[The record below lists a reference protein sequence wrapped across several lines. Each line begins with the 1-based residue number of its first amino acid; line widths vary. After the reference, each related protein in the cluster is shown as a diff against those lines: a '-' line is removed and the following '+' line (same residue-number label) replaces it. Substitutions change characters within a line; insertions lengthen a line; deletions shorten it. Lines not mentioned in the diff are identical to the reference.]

1 MEHKLRKPILNI
13 GTLGAV
19 GEGKTSLIKSLSG
32 ILTTRHS
39 SEKTRNI
46 TIKLGFANWK
56 YYDDENNNE
65 NETKE
70 LSLKHHISFVDCPG
84 HHEYINTMLSGINI
98 IDGAIVIISVNS
110 KIKNKPQL
118 IQHLG
123 AIKVGNIKKVII
135 CLNKIDLVSKDTI
148 LEIKEELDELLKEYD
163 IKPFVIIPTSFTKN
177 LGINYLKKAIM
188 LLFNP
193 NDIIND
199 NNKKDKDNIFRITR
213 SFDITKPNTDW
224 QELKGG
230 VIGGSV
236 TSGTFKIGDEIEI
249 KPGYKGVSLKTKII
263 SLQTEDIKLDTIT
276 KGGLIGIG
284 TDLDPFYCKDDF
296 LAGQICSLV
305 NKLSD
310 NITSLPDNTTSL
322 TINYEFITIFGFVWK
337 PVLNDIVT
345 LQIGTTIIDA
355 KLVNLKKNIF
365 ELSKP
370 CCILE
375 SDSIVICKKINNI
388 LRIVAKSV

>member
-13 GTLGAV
+13 GTFGAV

-110 KIKNKPQL
+110 KIKDKPQL

-177 LGINYLKKAIM
+177 LGINYLKKALM

-199 NNKKDKDNIFRITR
+199 NNNKDNIFRITR
-213 SFDITKPNTDW
+213 SFDINKPNTDW

-236 TSGTFKIGDEIEI
+236 TSGTLNIGDEIEI

-296 LAGQICSLV
+296 LTGQICSLV

-310 NITSLPDNTTSL
+310 NITSL
-322 TINYEFITIFGFVWK
+322 TINYEFVTIFGFIWK

>member
-1 MEHKLRKPILNI
+1 MEYKLTKPLLNI

-56 YYDDENNNE
+56 FYDDENN
-65 NETKE
+65 
-70 LSLKHHISFVDCPG
+70 LIHHISFVDCPG

-110 KIKNKPQL
+110 KIKDKPQL

-123 AIKVGNIKKVII
+123 AIKVANIKKVII

-193 NDIIND
+193 NDLIND
-199 NNKKDKDNIFRITR
+199 NNDKDNIFRITR
-213 SFDITKPNTDW
+213 SFDINKPNTDW
-224 QELKGG
+224 KELKGG

-236 TSGTFKIGDEIEI
+236 TSGIFKIGNEIEI

-296 LAGQICSLV
+296 LTGQICSLV

-322 TINYEFITIFGFVWK
+322 PINYEFVTIFGFIWK

>member
-1 MEHKLRKPILNI
+1 MTEIKEMEMENKFKKPLLNI
-13 GTLGAV
+13 GTFGAV
-19 GEGKTSLIKSLSG
+19 SEGKTSLVKVLSG
-32 ILTTRHS
+32 ILTTRNS
-39 SEKTRNI
+39 KEKIRNI

-56 YYDDENNNE
+56 YYDDENN
-65 NETKE
+65 
-70 LSLKHHISFVDCPG
+70 LIHHISFVDCPG
-84 HHEYINTMLSGINI
+84 HHEYINTMLSGVNI
-98 IDGAIVIISVNS
+98 IDGAIVVISVNS
-110 KIKNKPQL
+110 KIKDKPQL

-123 AIKVGNIKKVII
+123 AIKVGNIQKIII
-135 CLNKIDLVSKDTI
+135 CLNKIDLVSRETI
-148 LEIKEELDELLKEYD
+148 LERKEELDDLLKEYD

-177 LGINYLKKAIM
+177 LGVNYLKKAIM
-188 LLFNP
+188 LLFEP
-193 NDIIND
+193 NDFIN
-199 NNKKDKDNIFRITR
+199 KDDKENIFRITR
-213 SFDITKPNTDW
+213 SFDINKPNTDW
-224 QELKGG
+224 KELKGG

-236 TSGTFKIGDEIEI
+236 TSGTLKIGDEIEI
-249 KPGYKGVSLKTKII
+249 KPGYKGIALKTKII
-263 SLQTEDIKLDTIT
+263 SLQTEDIKLDVIT

-305 NKLSD
+305 NKLPD
-310 NITSLPDNTTSL
+310 NITSIIID
-322 TINYEFITIFGFVWK
+322 YELVTIFGFVWK
-337 PVLNDIVT
+337 PILNDIVT

-388 LRIVAKSV
+388 LRIVAKSI

>member
-1 MEHKLRKPILNI
+1 MENKLTKPLLNI
-13 GTLGAV
+13 ATLGAV
-19 GEGKTSLIKSLSG
+19 SEGKTSLIKSLSG
-32 ILTTRHS
+32 TLTTRHS

-56 YYDDENNNE
+56 FYDDENN
-65 NETKE
+65 
-70 LSLKHHISFVDCPG
+70 LIHHISFVDCPG

-110 KIKNKPQL
+110 KIKDKPQL

-123 AIKVGNIKKVII
+123 AIKVANIKKVII

-199 NNKKDKDNIFRITR
+199 NDNNDKDNIFRITR
-213 SFDITKPNTDW
+213 SFDINKPNTDW

-236 TSGTFKIGDEIEI
+236 TSGTLKIGDEIEI
-249 KPGYKGVSLKTKII
+249 KPGYKGVALKTKII

-296 LAGQICSLV
+296 LTGQICSLV

-310 NITSLPDNTTSL
+310 NITSL
-322 TINYEFITIFGFVWK
+322 TINYEFVTIFGFIWK

>member
-1 MEHKLRKPILNI
+1 MEHKLTKPLLNI
-13 GTLGAV
+13 ATMGAV

-32 ILTTRHS
+32 TLTTRHS

-56 YYDDENNNE
+56 FYDDENN
-65 NETKE
+65 
-70 LSLKHHISFVDCPG
+70 LIHHISFVDCPG

-110 KIKNKPQL
+110 KIKDKPQL

-213 SFDITKPNTDW
+213 SFDINKPNTDW

-236 TSGTFKIGDEIEI
+236 TSGTLKIGDEIEI

-296 LAGQICSLV
+296 LTGQICSLV

-310 NITSLPDNTTSL
+310 NITSL
-322 TINYEFITIFGFVWK
+322 TINYEFVTIFGFIWK

>member
-1 MEHKLRKPILNI
+1 MENKFTKPLLNI
-13 GTLGAV
+13 ATLGSV
-19 GEGKTSLIKSLSG
+19 SEGKTSLIKSLSG
-32 ILTTRHS
+32 TLTTRHS

-56 YYDDENNNE
+56 FYDDNN
-65 NETKE
+65 
-70 LSLKHHISFVDCPG
+70 LIHHISFVDCPG

-110 KIKNKPQL
+110 NIKDKPQL

-123 AIKVGNIKKVII
+123 AIKVANIKKVII

-177 LGINYLKKAIM
+177 LGINYLKQAIM

-193 NDIIND
+193 KDFIND
-199 NNKKDKDNIFRITR
+199 NNDNNIFRITR
-213 SFDITKPNTDW
+213 SLDINKPNTDW

-236 TSGTFKIGDEIEI
+236 TSGIFKIGDEIEI

-296 LAGQICSLV
+296 LTGQICSLV
-305 NKLSD
+305 NK
-310 NITSLPDNTTSL
+310 LPDNTTSL

>member
-1 MEHKLRKPILNI
+1 MENKFTKPLLNI
-13 GTLGAV
+13 ATLGSV
-19 GEGKTSLIKSLSG
+19 SEGKTSLIKSLSG
-32 ILTTRHS
+32 TLTTRHS

-56 YYDDENNNE
+56 FYDDNN
-65 NETKE
+65 
-70 LSLKHHISFVDCPG
+70 LIHHISFVDCPG

-110 KIKNKPQL
+110 NIKDKPQL

-123 AIKVGNIKKVII
+123 AIKVANIKKVII

-177 LGINYLKKAIM
+177 LGINYLKQAIM

-193 NDIIND
+193 KDFIND
-199 NNKKDKDNIFRITR
+199 NNDNNIFRITR
-213 SFDITKPNTDW
+213 SFDINKPNTDW

-236 TSGTFKIGDEIEI
+236 TSGIFKIGDEIEI

-296 LAGQICSLV
+296 LTGQICSLV
-305 NKLSD
+305 NK
-310 NITSLPDNTTSL
+310 LPDNTTSL

>member
-1 MEHKLRKPILNI
+1 MTENKEIEMKMENKFKKPILNI
-13 GTLGAV
+13 GTFGAV
-19 GEGKTSLIKSLSG
+19 SEGKTSLVKVLSG
-32 ILTTRHS
+32 TLTTRNS
-39 SEKTRNI
+39 KEKIRNI

-56 YYDDENNNE
+56 YYDDENN
-65 NETKE
+65 
-70 LSLKHHISFVDCPG
+70 LIHHISFVDCPG

-110 KIKNKPQL
+110 KIKDKPQL

-123 AIKVGNIKKVII
+123 AIKVGNIKKIII

-148 LEIKEELDELLKEYD
+148 LERKEELDELLKEYD

-177 LGINYLKKAIM
+177 LGVNYLKQAIM
-188 LLFNP
+188 LLFEP
-193 NDIIND
+193 NDIIN
-199 NNKKDKDNIFRITR
+199 KDDKENIFRITR
-213 SFDITKPNTDW
+213 SFDINKPNTDW
-224 QELKGG
+224 KELKGG

-263 SLQTEDIKLDTIT
+263 SLQTEDIKLDVIT

-310 NITSLPDNTTSL
+310 NITSL
-322 TINYEFITIFGFVWK
+322 TINYEFVTIFGFVWK

>member
-1 MEHKLRKPILNI
+1 MIENKLRKPILNI

-19 GEGKTSLIKSLSG
+19 SEGKTSLIKALSG

-56 YYDDENNNE
+56 YYDDENN
-65 NETKE
+65 
-70 LSLKHHISFVDCPG
+70 LIHHISFVDCPG

-110 KIKNKPQL
+110 KIKDKPQL

-135 CLNKIDLVSKDTI
+135 CLNKIDLVSKETI
-148 LEIKEELDELLKEYD
+148 LERKEELDELLKEYD

-177 LGINYLKKAIM
+177 LGVNYLKQAIM
-188 LLFNP
+188 LLFEP
-193 NDIIND
+193 DDFIN
-199 NNKKDKDNIFRITR
+199 KDDKENIFRMTR
-213 SFDITKPNTDW
+213 SFDINKPNTDW
-224 QELKGG
+224 KELKGG

-310 NITSLPDNTTSL
+310 NITSIVID
-322 TINYEFITIFGFVWK
+322 YELVTIFGFVWK

>member
-1 MEHKLRKPILNI
+1 MTENKEIEMENKFKKPLLNI
-13 GTLGAV
+13 GTFGAV
-19 GEGKTSLIKSLSG
+19 SEGKTSLVKVLSG
-32 ILTTRHS
+32 TLTTRNS
-39 SEKTRNI
+39 KEKIRNI

-56 YYDDENNNE
+56 YYDNENN
-65 NETKE
+65 
-70 LSLKHHISFVDCPG
+70 LIHHISFVDCPG
-84 HHEYINTMLSGINI
+84 HHEYINTMLSGVNI
-98 IDGAIVIISVNS
+98 IDGAIVVISVNS
-110 KIKNKPQL
+110 KIKDKPQL

-135 CLNKIDLVSKDTI
+135 CLNKIDLVSRDII
-148 LEIKEELDELLKEYD
+148 LERKEELDELLKEYD

-177 LGINYLKKAIM
+177 LGVNYLKKAIM
-188 LLFNP
+188 LLFEP
-193 NDIIND
+193 NDFINK
-199 NNKKDKDNIFRITR
+199 NDKDNIFRITR
-213 SFDITKPNTDW
+213 SFDINKPNTDW
-224 QELKGG
+224 KELKGG

-236 TSGTFKIGDEIEI
+236 TSGTLKIGDEIEI

-263 SLQTEDIKLDTIT
+263 SLQTEDIKLDIIT

-310 NITSLPDNTTSL
+310 NITSIVID
-322 TINYEFITIFGFVWK
+322 YELVTIFGFVWK

-388 LRIVAKSV
+388 LRIVAKSI

>member
-1 MEHKLRKPILNI
+1 
-13 GTLGAV
+13 
-19 GEGKTSLIKSLSG
+19 
-32 ILTTRHS
+32 
-39 SEKTRNI
+39 
-46 TIKLGFANWK
+46 
-56 YYDDENNNE
+56 
-65 NETKE
+65 
-70 LSLKHHISFVDCPG
+70 
-84 HHEYINTMLSGINI
+84 
-98 IDGAIVIISVNS
+98 
-110 KIKNKPQL
+110 
-118 IQHLG
+118 
-123 AIKVGNIKKVII
+123 
-135 CLNKIDLVSKDTI
+135 
-148 LEIKEELDELLKEYD
+148 
-163 IKPFVIIPTSFTKN
+163 
-177 LGINYLKKAIM
+177 M

-199 NNKKDKDNIFRITR
+199 NNDNNKDNIFRITR
-213 SFDITKPNTDW
+213 SFDIIKPNTDW
-224 QELKGG
+224 RELNGG

-236 TSGTFKIGDEIEI
+236 TSGTLKIGDEIEI
-249 KPGYKGVSLKTKII
+249 KPGYKGVALKTKII
-263 SLQTEDIKLDTIT
+263 SLQTENIKLDMIT

-310 NITSLPDNTTSL
+310 TITSLN
-322 TINYEFITIFGFVWK
+322 INYEFVTIFGFVWK

-388 LRIVAKSV
+388 LRIVAKSI

>member
-1 MEHKLRKPILNI
+1 MIENKLRKPILNI

-19 GEGKTSLIKSLSG
+19 SEGKTSLIKALSG

-46 TIKLGFANWK
+46 TIKLGFANWE
-56 YYDDENNNE
+56 YYDDENN
-65 NETKE
+65 
-70 LSLKHHISFVDCPG
+70 LIHRISFVDCPG

-110 KIKNKPQL
+110 KIKDKPQL

-123 AIKVGNIKKVII
+123 AIKVGNVKKVII
-135 CLNKIDLVSKDTI
+135 CLNKIDLVSKETI
-148 LEIKEELDELLKEYD
+148 LERKEELDELLKEYD

-177 LGINYLKKAIM
+177 LGVNYLKQAIM
-188 LLFNP
+188 LLFEP
-193 NDIIND
+193 NDIIN
-199 NNKKDKDNIFRITR
+199 KDDKENIFRITR
-213 SFDITKPNTDW
+213 SFDINKPNTDC

-236 TSGTFKIGDEIEI
+236 TSGTLKIGDEIEI
-249 KPGYKGVSLKTKII
+249 KPGYKGVALKTKII

-310 NITSLPDNTTSL
+310 NITSIVID
-322 TINYEFITIFGFVWK
+322 YELVTIFGFVWK

>member
-1 MEHKLRKPILNI
+1 MENKLIKPLLNI
-13 GTLGAV
+13 ATMGAV
-19 GEGKTSLIKSLSG
+19 SEGKTSLIKALSG
-32 ILTTRHS
+32 TLTTRHS

-46 TIKLGFANWK
+46 TIKLGFAKWK
-56 YYDDENNNE
+56 YYDDENN
-65 NETKE
+65 
-70 LSLKHHISFVDCPG
+70 LIHHISFVDCPG

-110 KIKNKPQL
+110 KIKDKPQL

-123 AIKVGNIKKVII
+123 AIKVANIKKVII

-163 IKPFVIIPTSFTKN
+163 IKPFIIIPTSFTKN

-199 NNKKDKDNIFRITR
+199 NNNNENNIFRITR
-213 SFDITKPNTDW
+213 SFDINKPNTDW
-224 QELKGG
+224 RELNGG

-236 TSGTFKIGDEIEI
+236 TSGTLKIGDEIEI

-263 SLQTEDIKLDTIT
+263 SLQTEDIKLDMIT

-305 NKLSD
+305 NK
-310 NITSLPDNTTSL
+310 LPDNTTSL

-388 LRIVAKSV
+388 LRIVAKSI

>member
-1 MEHKLRKPILNI
+1 MTENKEIEMENKFKKPLLNI
-13 GTLGAV
+13 GTFGAV
-19 GEGKTSLIKSLSG
+19 SEGKTSLVKVLSG
-32 ILTTRHS
+32 TLTTRNS
-39 SEKTRNI
+39 KEKIRNI

-56 YYDDENNNE
+56 YYDNENN
-65 NETKE
+65 
-70 LSLKHHISFVDCPG
+70 LIHHISFVDCPG
-84 HHEYINTMLSGINI
+84 HHEYINTMLSGVNI
-98 IDGAIVIISVNS
+98 IDGAIVVISVNS
-110 KIKNKPQL
+110 KIKDKPQL

-135 CLNKIDLVSKDTI
+135 CLNKIDLVSRDTI
-148 LEIKEELDELLKEYD
+148 LERKEELDELLKEYD

-177 LGINYLKKAIM
+177 LGVNYLKKAIM
-188 LLFNP
+188 LLFEP
-193 NDIIND
+193 NDFIN
-199 NNKKDKDNIFRITR
+199 KDDKENIFRITR
-213 SFDITKPNTDW
+213 SFDINKPNTDW
-224 QELKGG
+224 TELKGG

-236 TSGTFKIGDEIEI
+236 TSGTLKIGDEIEI
-249 KPGYKGVSLKTKII
+249 KPGYKGVALKTKII
-263 SLQTEDIKLDTIT
+263 SLQTEDIKLDVIT

-305 NKLSD
+305 NKLPD
-310 NITSLPDNTTSL
+310 NITSIVID
-322 TINYEFITIFGFVWK
+322 YELVTIFGFVWK

-388 LRIVAKSV
+388 LRIVAKSI

>member
-1 MEHKLRKPILNI
+1 MENKFKKPLLNI
-13 GTLGAV
+13 GTFGAV
-19 GEGKTSLIKSLSG
+19 SEGKTSLVKVLSG
-32 ILTTRHS
+32 TLTTRNS
-39 SEKTRNI
+39 KEKIRNI

-56 YYDDENNNE
+56 YYDDENN
-65 NETKE
+65 
-70 LSLKHHISFVDCPG
+70 LIHHISFVDCPG
-84 HHEYINTMLSGINI
+84 HHEYINTMLSGVNI
-98 IDGAIVIISVNS
+98 IDGAIVVISVNS
-110 KIKNKPQL
+110 KIIDKPQL

-123 AIKVGNIKKVII
+123 AIKVGNIKKIII
-135 CLNKIDLVSKDTI
+135 CLNKIDLVSRETI
-148 LEIKEELDELLKEYD
+148 LERKEELDELLKEYD

-177 LGINYLKKAIM
+177 LGVNYLKKAIM
-188 LLFNP
+188 LLFEP
-193 NDIIND
+193 NDFIN
-199 NNKKDKDNIFRITR
+199 KDDKENIFRITR
-213 SFDITKPNTDW
+213 SFDINKPNTDW
-224 QELKGG
+224 KELKGG

-236 TSGTFKIGDEIEI
+236 TSGTLKIGDEIEI
-249 KPGYKGVSLKTKII
+249 KPGYKGVALKTKII
-263 SLQTEDIKLDTIT
+263 SLQTEDIKLDVIT

-305 NKLSD
+305 NKLPD
-310 NITSLPDNTTSL
+310 NITSIIID
-322 TINYEFITIFGFVWK
+322 YELVTIFGFVWK
-337 PVLNDIVT
+337 PILNDIVT

>member
-1 MEHKLRKPILNI
+1 MENKLTKPLLNI
-13 GTLGAV
+13 ATLGAV
-19 GEGKTSLIKSLSG
+19 SEGKTSLIKSLSG
-32 ILTTRHS
+32 TLTTRHS

-56 YYDDENNNE
+56 FYDDENN
-65 NETKE
+65 
-70 LSLKHHISFVDCPG
+70 LIHHISFVDCPG

-110 KIKNKPQL
+110 KIKDKPQL

-123 AIKVGNIKKVII
+123 AIKVANIKKVII

-199 NNKKDKDNIFRITR
+199 NDNNDKDNIFRITR
-213 SFDITKPNTDW
+213 SFDINKPNTDW

-236 TSGTFKIGDEIEI
+236 TSGTLKIGDEIEI
-249 KPGYKGVSLKTKII
+249 KPGYKGVALKTKII
-263 SLQTEDIKLDTIT
+263 SLQTEDIKLNTIT

-296 LAGQICSLV
+296 LTGQICSLV

-310 NITSLPDNTTSL
+310 NITSL
-322 TINYEFITIFGFVWK
+322 TINYEFVTIFGFIWK

>member
-1 MEHKLRKPILNI
+1 MTENKEIEMENKFKKPLLNI
-13 GTLGAV
+13 GTFGAV
-19 GEGKTSLIKSLSG
+19 SEGKTSLVKVLSG
-32 ILTTRHS
+32 TLTTRNS
-39 SEKTRNI
+39 KEKIRNI

-56 YYDDENNNE
+56 YYDDKNN
-65 NETKE
+65 
-70 LSLKHHISFVDCPG
+70 LIHHISFVDCPG
-84 HHEYINTMLSGINI
+84 HHEYINTMLSGVNI
-98 IDGAIVIISVNS
+98 IDGAIVVISVNS
-110 KIKNKPQL
+110 KIKDKPQL

-135 CLNKIDLVSKDTI
+135 CLNKIDLVSRDTI
-148 LEIKEELDELLKEYD
+148 LERKEELDELLKEYD

-177 LGINYLKKAIM
+177 LGVNYLKKAIM
-188 LLFNP
+188 LLFEP
-193 NDIIND
+193 NDFIN
-199 NNKKDKDNIFRITR
+199 KDDKENIFRITR
-213 SFDITKPNTDW
+213 SFDINKPNTDW
-224 QELKGG
+224 TELKGG

-236 TSGTFKIGDEIEI
+236 TSGTLKIGDEIEI
-249 KPGYKGVSLKTKII
+249 KPGYKGVALKTKII
-263 SLQTEDIKLDTIT
+263 SLQTEDIKLDVIT

-305 NKLSD
+305 NKLPD
-310 NITSLPDNTTSL
+310 NITSIVID
-322 TINYEFITIFGFVWK
+322 YELVTIFGFVWK

-388 LRIVAKSV
+388 LRIVAKSI

>member
-1 MEHKLRKPILNI
+1 MEHKLTKPLLNI
-13 GTLGAV
+13 ATMGAV
-19 GEGKTSLIKSLSG
+19 SEGKTSLIKSLSG

-39 SEKTRNI
+39 SEKKRNI

-56 YYDDENNNE
+56 YYDDENN
-65 NETKE
+65 
-70 LSLKHHISFVDCPG
+70 LIHRISFVDCPG

-98 IDGAIVIISVNS
+98 IEGAIVIISVNS
-110 KIKNKPQL
+110 KIKDKPQL

-163 IKPFVIIPTSFTKN
+163 IKPFIIIPTSFTKN

-199 NNKKDKDNIFRITR
+199 NNEKNKDNIFRITR
-213 SFDITKPNTDW
+213 SFDINKPNTDW

-236 TSGTFKIGDEIEI
+236 TSGTLNIGDEIEI

-305 NKLSD
+305 NK
-310 NITSLPDNTTSL
+310 LPDNTTSL

>member
-1 MEHKLRKPILNI
+1 MIENKLRKPILNI

-19 GEGKTSLIKSLSG
+19 SEGKTSLIKALSG

-46 TIKLGFANWK
+46 TIKLGFGNWK
-56 YYDDENNNE
+56 YYDDENN
-65 NETKE
+65 
-70 LSLKHHISFVDCPG
+70 LIHHISFVDCPG

-110 KIKNKPQL
+110 KIKDKPQL

-123 AIKVGNIKKVII
+123 AIKVANIKKVII
-135 CLNKIDLVSKDTI
+135 CLNKIDLVSKETI
-148 LEIKEELDELLKEYD
+148 LERKEELDELLKEYD

-177 LGINYLKKAIM
+177 LGVNYLKQAIM
-188 LLFNP
+188 LLFDP
-193 NDIIND
+193 IDIIND
-199 NNKKDKDNIFRITR
+199 SNDKDNIFRITR
-213 SFDITKPNTDW
+213 SFDINKPNTDW

-236 TSGTFKIGDEIEI
+236 TSGTFNIGDEIEI

-310 NITSLPDNTTSL
+310 NITSIV
-322 TINYEFITIFGFVWK
+322 INYEFVTIFGFIWK

-388 LRIVAKSV
+388 LRIVAKSI

>member
-1 MEHKLRKPILNI
+1 MTENKEIEMENKFKKPLLNI
-13 GTLGAV
+13 GTFGAV
-19 GEGKTSLIKSLSG
+19 SEGKTSLVKVLSG
-32 ILTTRHS
+32 TLTTRNS
-39 SEKTRNI
+39 KEKIRNI

-56 YYDDENNNE
+56 YYDDKNN
-65 NETKE
+65 
-70 LSLKHHISFVDCPG
+70 LIHHISFVDCPG
-84 HHEYINTMLSGINI
+84 HHEYINTMLSGVNI
-98 IDGAIVIISVNS
+98 IDGAIVVISVNS
-110 KIKNKPQL
+110 KIKDKPQL

-135 CLNKIDLVSKDTI
+135 CLNKIDLVSRDTI
-148 LEIKEELDELLKEYD
+148 LERKEELDELLKEYD

-177 LGINYLKKAIM
+177 LGVNYLKKAIM
-188 LLFNP
+188 LLFEP
-193 NDIIND
+193 NDFIN
-199 NNKKDKDNIFRITR
+199 KDDKENIFRITR
-213 SFDITKPNTDW
+213 SFDINKPNTDW
-224 QELKGG
+224 TELKGG

-249 KPGYKGVSLKTKII
+249 KPGYKGVALKTKII
-263 SLQTEDIKLDTIT
+263 SLQTEDIKLDVIT

-305 NKLSD
+305 NKLPD
-310 NITSLPDNTTSL
+310 NITSIVID
-322 TINYEFITIFGFVWK
+322 YELVTIFGFVWK

-388 LRIVAKSV
+388 LRIVAKSI

>member
-1 MEHKLRKPILNI
+1 MIENKLRKPILNI

-19 GEGKTSLIKSLSG
+19 SEGKTSLIKALSG

-56 YYDDENNNE
+56 YYDNENN
-65 NETKE
+65 
-70 LSLKHHISFVDCPG
+70 LIHHISFVDCPG

-110 KIKNKPQL
+110 KIKDKPQL

-148 LEIKEELDELLKEYD
+148 LERKEELDELLKEYD

-177 LGINYLKKAIM
+177 LGVNYLKQAIM
-188 LLFNP
+188 LLFEP
-193 NDIIND
+193 NDIIN
-199 NNKKDKDNIFRITR
+199 KDDKENIFRITR
-213 SFDITKPNTDW
+213 SFDINKPNTDW

-236 TSGTFKIGDEIEI
+236 TSGTLKIGDEIEI

-305 NKLSD
+305 NKL
-310 NITSLPDNTTSL
+310 PDNTTS
-322 TINYEFITIFGFVWK
+322 IVIDYELVTIFGFVWK

-388 LRIVAKSV
+388 LRIVAKSI